1 MNKKMYHHDLKKLK
15 EKKGGGC
22 VSFARVK
29 GDVYFTVNGIAKK
42 QEKKKT
48 ISNGIAKKQEKKK
61 TISDTLSNMF
71 KPKEGDSKEPTFC
84 DYSYAYTVIDPSKD
98 IYVKNEKLIQNT
110 FNKDK
115 KIFLG
120 DIIYPMKY
128 NPIYENRNWTCCER
142 KIIGYLLDNH
152 IIQNG
157 NKYVNDYILDVND
170 YILDLYVT
178 RMPCPLCIPLV
189 AQVNYLD
196 ENNQMIV
203 DKYTTKQVVHN
214 VFEVKRKN
222 IKIIK

>member
-1 MNKKMYHHDLKKLK
+1 MNKKMYRHDLKELK
-15 EKKGGGC
+15 EKKGSGC
-22 VSFARVK
+22 VSFARVN
-29 GDVYFTVNGIAKK
+29 GDVYFSVNGIAKK
-42 QEKKKT
+42 QK
-48 ISNGIAKKQEKKK
+48 KKK

-71 KPKEGDSKEPTFC
+71 KPKAGASKGPTFC

-98 IYVKNEKLIQNT
+98 IYVKNEKFIQNT

-115 KIFLG
+115 EIFLG

-152 IIQNG
+152 IILNE
-157 NKYVNDYILDVND
+157 NKYVND

-178 RMPCPLCIPLV
+178 MMPCPLCIPLV

-196 ENNQMIV
+196 DNNQMIV
-203 DKYTTKQVVHN
+203 DKYTTKQVVYN

-222 IKIIK
+222 IKIII

>member
-1 MNKKMYHHDLKKLK
+1 MNKKMYRHDLKELI

-29 GDVYFTVNGIAKK
+29 GDVYFTVNGIGKK
-42 QEKKKT
+42 QRKKT
-48 ISNGIAKKQEKKK
+48 
-61 TISDTLSNMF
+61 TISGILSNMF
-71 KPKEGDSKEPTFC
+71 KPKAGASKGPTFC

-98 IYVKNEKLIQNT
+98 IYVKNEKFIQNT

-152 IIQNG
+152 IILNE
-157 NKYVNDYILDVND
+157 NKYVNDYN
-170 YILDLYVT
+170 LDLYVT
-178 RMPCPLCIPLV
+178 KMPCPLCIPLV

-196 ENNQMIV
+196 DNNQMIV
-203 DKYTTKQVVHN
+203 DKYTTKQVVFN

-222 IKIIK
+222 FKIIK